1 MKDDRFYLQTI
12 LAMIGRIE
20 QATSDKTQF
29 FDSVLHQDATLR
41 NLHTMTET
49 TQRLS
54 DELKAEH
61 SDIEWRLLSAF
72 RNVLVHDYLG
82 IDIQLIWRVAH
93 QDVPRLKKQIE
104 QILQKMSQHGAE

>member
-12 LAMIGRIE
+12 IEMIGRIE
-20 QATSDKTQF
+20 QATADKDVF

-54 DELKAEH
+54 DDIKTAYP
-61 SDIEWRLLSAF
+61 DIEWRTLSAF

-82 IDIQLIWRVAH
+82 IDIQLIWRVAN
-93 QDVPRLKKQIE
+93 QDVPRLKQDIMH
-104 QILQKMSQHGAE
+104 ILQNID